1 MHGLRHQGLP
11 QRMFPVAEFS
21 LSQLRKRAI
30 DMHLREIRPGREYFT
45 INGFG
50 FRQAPSLM

>member
-1 MHGLRHQGLP
+1 
-11 QRMFPVAEFS
+11 MFRVAEFS